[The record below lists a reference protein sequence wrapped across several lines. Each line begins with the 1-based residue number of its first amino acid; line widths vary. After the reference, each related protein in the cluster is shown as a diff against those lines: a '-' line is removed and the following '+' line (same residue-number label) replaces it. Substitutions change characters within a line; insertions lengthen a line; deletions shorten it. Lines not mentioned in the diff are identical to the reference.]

1 MKLVCLVLSARSF
14 YKINCILIL
23 PFAVFIFYLQLQ
35 LDDSLGD
42 TNFSKPPPP
51 PVTPNPR
58 RTIHKP
64 AAAHHPVVSGFSPTP
79 KTKKNQCQLVAVS
92 RLSDDKS
99 ISSNNKSRR
108 PPLSIGKKNHT
119 AEEHRNEMLAVRS
132 DEQQFI
138 RDQKKKARL
147 AARRSVPTEIVA
159 RQQEDNN
166 SSMARDTLMDGLNDP
181 GAIWN
186 QDASDDNTNSIEF
199 DTISRPGSDD
209 DDEESV
215 NFGD

>member
-1 MKLVCLVLSARSF
+1 
-14 YKINCILIL
+14 
-23 PFAVFIFYLQLQ
+23 
-35 LDDSLGD
+35 
-42 TNFSKPPPP
+42 
-51 PVTPNPR
+51 
-58 RTIHKP
+58 
-64 AAAHHPVVSGFSPTP
+64 
-79 KTKKNQCQLVAVS
+79 
-92 RLSDDKS
+92 
-99 ISSNNKSRR
+99 
-108 PPLSIGKKNHT
+108 
-119 AEEHRNEMLAVRS
+119 MLAVRS

-199 DTISRPGSDD
+199 DTISRHGSDD